1 LTVETG
7 IGRGYYT
14 QPMIRAASICLF
26 LIVVAS
32 GCAQAPPAA
41 PAPPAPPPKPA
52 PPAIGVLSAAAT
64 ATDKGPGGHNYTELY
79 ERLFFPWK
87 DEPITIFEIGIAGGG
102 SLTMWQ
108 AYFTQARIFA
118 VDILPKAEFD
128 NARVKT
134 LIADQA
140 NRDQLQAAINAV
152 GRDIH
157 ILIDDGG
164 HTMEQQ
170 QVSLGF
176 LFRHVVP
183 GGYYVIEDVH
193 TSLPALWQG
202 YGVERGGANTTLRM
216 LENFARGSK
225 PSIRSKYMRPEEM
238 VYFDAHI
245 DSVTITHRPRSR
257 SIMAVLRKKL

>member
-1 LTVETG
+1 
-7 IGRGYYT
+7 
-14 QPMIRAASICLF
+14 MIRAALM
-26 LIVVAS
+26 LAVLVVT
-32 GCAQAPPAA
+32 AQACAEA
-41 PAPPAPPPKPA
+41 PPPAPVPQPPPVKPA
-52 PPAIGVLSAAAT
+52 SPAIGVLSAAAV

-102 SLTMWQ
+102 SLAMWQ
-108 AYFTQARIFA
+108 AYFSQARIFA
-118 VDILPKAEFD
+118 VDILPKSEFD
-128 NARVKT
+128 TARVRT

-140 NRDQLQAAINAV
+140 NRDQLQAAIDAAGDV
-152 GRDIH
+152 H

-176 LFRHVVP
+176 LFKHVRP

-216 LENFARGSK
+216 LENFVRGAT
-225 PSIRSKYMRPEEM
+225 PAIRSKYMRADEM
-238 VYFDAHI
+238 TYLDEHI

-257 SIMAVLRKKL
+257 SIMAVLKKRA

>member
-1 LTVETG
+1 MTLKHFLVTLIAAG
-7 IGRGYYT
+7 I
-14 QPMIRAASICLF
+14 
-26 LIVVAS
+26 VA
-32 GCAQAPPAA
+32 CAEPPPASA
-41 PAPPAPPPKPA
+41 PPPAPPPPLPKV
-52 PPAIGVLSAAAT
+52 GVLAAA
-64 ATDKGPGGHNYTELY
+64 ARDTDKGPSQHNYTELY

-87 DEPITIFEIGIAGGG
+87 DESIKIFEIGIANGG
-102 SLTMWQ
+102 SLKMWQ
-108 AYFTQARIFA
+108 AYFPQARIFA
-118 VDILPKAEFD
+118 ADILPKSEFE

-134 LIADQA
+134 LVADQA
-140 NRDQLQAAINAV
+140 NREQLQAAIETS
-152 GRDIH
+152 GSDIH

-176 LFRHVVP
+176 LFKHVTP

-216 LENFARGSK
+216 LENFVRGAT

-238 VYFDAHI
+238 AYLDQHI
-245 DSVTITHRPRSR
+245 DSVTITHRPQSR
-257 SIMAVLRKKL
+257 SIVCVLKKKT

>member
-1 LTVETG
+1 MTRTRFLMLV
-7 IGRGYYT
+7 I
-14 QPMIRAASICLF
+14 AA
-26 LIVVAS
+26 VATA
-32 GCAQAPPAA
+32 CA
-41 PAPPAPPPKPA
+41 PAPPPTPLSVQAPPPKPVA
-52 PPAIGVLSAAAT
+52 PLIGLLSAAA
-64 ATDKGPGGHNYTELY
+64 ASTDKGPCCHNYTELY

-102 SLTMWQ
+102 SLKMWQ
-108 AYFTQARIFA
+108 AYFPQARIFA
-118 VDILPKAEFD
+118 ADILPKPEFD
-128 NARVKT
+128 NTRVKT

-140 NRDQLQAAINAV
+140 NRDQLQAAINIA
-152 GRDIH
+152 GGDID

-176 LFRHVVP
+176 LFKHVRP

-216 LENFARGSK
+216 LENFLKGTK
-225 PSIRSKYMRPEEM
+225 PAIRSKYMRADEM
-238 VYFDAHI
+238 TYLDEHI

-257 SIMAVLRKKL
+257 SIMAVLKKRA

>member
-1 LTVETG
+1 
-7 IGRGYYT
+7 
-14 QPMIRAASICLF
+14 MIRAALMLAILTAF
-26 LIVVAS
+26 AS
-32 GCAQAPPAA
+32 ACADAPPAA
-41 PAPPAPPPKPA
+41 PAPQPVPVKPA

-87 DEPITIFEIGIAGGG
+87 DEPVKIFEIGVANGG
-102 SLTMWQ
+102 SLKMWQ
-108 AYFTQARIFA
+108 AYFPQSRIFA
-118 VDILPKAEFD
+118 VDILPKSEFD
-128 NARVKT
+128 NERVKT

-140 NRDQLQAAINAV
+140 KRDQLQRAIDTS
-152 GRDIH
+152 GGDIH

-164 HTMEQQ
+164 HSMEQQ

-176 LFRHVVP
+176 LFRFVRP

-202 YGVERGGANTTLRM
+202 YGVERGGGNTTLRM
-216 LENFARGSK
+216 LENFVRGTR
-225 PSIRSKYMRPEEM
+225 PSIRSKYMRADEM
-238 VYFDAHI
+238 TYLDEHV

-257 SIMAVLRKKL
+257 SIMAVLKKKA